1 MYMAKKAFTLLL
13 CGLICA
19 QVCSCGSDA
28 EPDETTETDSSS
40 DTTSEAVETEAD
52 PESVIYTDQLEKV
65 DYSGETFRIYTSNSI
80 NSWTLP
86 TTQNY
91 AEEITGEVVNDALYN
106 RDRWLEKNYGV
117 ELEYT
122 IVEGS
127 TTEMGTTLS
136 NIILAGD
143 DQYDLIIED
152 VAECARILATNGYMY
167 ALNEIDTINLDAY
180 YWFPELNEEL
190 MIGDSLYFCASP
202 ISPRYYGS
210 VYVIMFNR
218 DYAAELQLED
228 VYALVENGTWTIDK
242 LMELSRLGY
251 LDLDGDS
258 TVGNTE
264 GEKVGFMYEILT
276 PTGLTLGTGNHY
288 VVNDGGELRVTLG
301 DQNMVDLIQ
310 RIVSFFE
317 EPAATWCSA
326 SGVQEYVLAES
337 GDILFYNPCTFNL
350 AEFRDYQ
357 YDYGIL
363 PMPKLDASQENYIS
377 YSQPWVIATPCIPI
391 TIVGDRLDM
400 VGTLTDAM
408 CAYGYDYIR
417 PAVFENV
424 IQLKGARDEKSA
436 EIVDTMFEN
445 ITFELTDI
453 LRFGSLSSTMGE
465 FFTTRLGQQDI
476 TSAYAAI
483 QSSTEAAIDELTS
496 AFEGYEADR
505 AG

>member
-1 MYMAKKAFTLLL
+1 MYTAKKAFALLL
-13 CGLICA
+13 SGLICA

-86 TTQNY
+86 TTHNY
-91 AEEITGEVVNDALYN
+91 AEEITGEIVNDALYS

-127 TTEMGTTLS
+127 TTEMGNTLS

-190 MIGDSLYFCASP
+190 MIGDSLYFAASP

-251 LDLDGDS
+251 LDLDGDNIA
-258 TVGNTE
+258 GNSE
-264 GEKVGFMYEILT
+264 GEKVGFMYEVLT
-276 PTGLTLGTGNHY
+276 PIGLTLGSGNHY

-301 DQNMVDLIQ
+301 DRNMVDFIQ
-310 RIVSFFE
+310 RIVAFFE
-317 EPAATWCSA
+317 EPAATWW
-326 SGVQEYVLAES
+326 SGSGEQEYVLAGS
-337 GDILFYNPCTFNL
+337 GDILF
-350 AEFRDYQ
+350 
-357 YDYGIL
+357 
-363 PMPKLDASQENYIS
+363 
-377 YSQPWVIATPCIPI
+377 
-391 TIVGDRLDM
+391 
-400 VGTLTDAM
+400 
-408 CAYGYDYIR
+408 
-417 PAVFENV
+417 
-424 IQLKGARDEKSA
+424 
-436 EIVDTMFEN
+436 
-445 ITFELTDI
+445 
-453 LRFGSLSSTMGE
+453 
-465 FFTTRLGQQDI
+465 
-476 TSAYAAI
+476 
-483 QSSTEAAIDELTS
+483 
-496 AFEGYEADR
+496 
-505 AG
+505 

>member
-1 MYMAKKAFTLLL
+1 MYMAKKAFALLL
-13 CGLICA
+13 SGLICA

-28 EPDETTETDSSS
+28 EPDETTEPDSSS

-91 AEEITGEVVNDALYN
+91 AEEITGEIVNDALYN

-127 TTEMGTTLS
+127 TTEMGNTLS

-228 VYALVENGTWTIDK
+228 VYALVENGT
-242 LMELSRLGY
+242 
-251 LDLDGDS
+251 
-258 TVGNTE
+258 
-264 GEKVGFMYEILT
+264 
-276 PTGLTLGTGNHY
+276 
-288 VVNDGGELRVTLG
+288 
-301 DQNMVDLIQ
+301 
-310 RIVSFFE
+310 
-317 EPAATWCSA
+317 
-326 SGVQEYVLAES
+326 
-337 GDILFYNPCTFNL
+337 
-350 AEFRDYQ
+350 
-357 YDYGIL
+357 
-363 PMPKLDASQENYIS
+363 
-377 YSQPWVIATPCIPI
+377 
-391 TIVGDRLDM
+391 
-400 VGTLTDAM
+400 
-408 CAYGYDYIR
+408 
-417 PAVFENV
+417 
-424 IQLKGARDEKSA
+424 
-436 EIVDTMFEN
+436 
-445 ITFELTDI
+445 
-453 LRFGSLSSTMGE
+453 
-465 FFTTRLGQQDI
+465 
-476 TSAYAAI
+476 
-483 QSSTEAAIDELTS
+483 
-496 AFEGYEADR
+496 
-505 AG
+505 

>member
-1 MYMAKKAFTLLL
+1 
-13 CGLICA
+13 
-19 QVCSCGSDA
+19 
-28 EPDETTETDSSS
+28 
-40 DTTSEAVETEAD
+40 
-52 PESVIYTDQLEKV
+52 
-65 DYSGETFRIYTSNSI
+65 
-80 NSWTLP
+80 
-86 TTQNY
+86 
-91 AEEITGEVVNDALYN
+91 
-106 RDRWLEKNYGV
+106 
-117 ELEYT
+117 
-122 IVEGS
+122 
-127 TTEMGTTLS
+127 MGTTLS
-136 NIILAGD
+136 SIILAGD

-251 LDLDGDS
+251 RDLDGDN

-288 VVNDGGELRVTLG
+288 VVNDNGELRVTLG

-310 RIVSFFE
+310 RFVAFFE

-326 SGVQEYVLAES
+326 SGVQEYVMAES

-377 YSQPWVIATPCIPI
+377 YS
-391 TIVGDRLDM
+391 
-400 VGTLTDAM
+400 
-408 CAYGYDYIR
+408 
-417 PAVFENV
+417 PAVGHRYP
-424 IQLKGARDEKSA
+424 LH
-436 EIVDTMFEN
+436 
-445 ITFELTDI
+445 TDNHC
-453 LRFGSLSSTMGE
+453 RRPS
-465 FFTTRLGQQDI
+465 
-476 TSAYAAI
+476 
-483 QSSTEAAIDELTS
+483 
-496 AFEGYEADR
+496 
-505 AG
+505 